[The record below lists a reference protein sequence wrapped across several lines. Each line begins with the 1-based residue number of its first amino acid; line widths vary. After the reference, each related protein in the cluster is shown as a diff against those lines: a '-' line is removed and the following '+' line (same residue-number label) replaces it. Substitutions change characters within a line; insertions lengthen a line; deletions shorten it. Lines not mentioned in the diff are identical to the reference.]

1 MIFIFKAEIE
11 RKKLIDCME
20 KNMADTNLEI
30 RLLKS
35 QIKRLEELK
44 EQFIKDHEVSLYNWM
59 SVMKLY

>member
-1 MIFIFKAEIE
+1 
-11 RKKLIDCME
+11 
-20 KNMADTNLEI
+20 
-30 RLLKS
+30 LKS

>member
-20 KNMADTNLEI
+20 KNMADANLEI
-30 RLLKS
+30 SLLKS

-44 EQFIKDHEVSLYNWM
+44 EQFIKDHEVSLYN
-59 SVMKLY
+59 